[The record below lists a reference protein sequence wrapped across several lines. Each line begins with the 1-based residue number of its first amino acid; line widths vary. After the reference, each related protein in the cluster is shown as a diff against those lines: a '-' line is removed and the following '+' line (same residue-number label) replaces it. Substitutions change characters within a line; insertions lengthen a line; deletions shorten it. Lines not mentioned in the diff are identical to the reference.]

1 MSFRYRTGTLWVVDT
16 SVLVSGVLS
25 PGGPPARIL
34 DRMLS
39 AELHYALSLALL
51 AEYRT
56 VLLRPK
62 LLARHGLSVGEVDQ
76 LLEALILPAVIVDP
90 VPPAALSAP
99 DPGDQHLWDLL
110 CCRDD
115 LTLLTG
121 DRLLLAQA
129 PETLSL
135 MPPADWAARYLP
147 D

>member
-1 MSFRYRTGTLWVVDT
+1 MHYRADTLWVVDT
-16 SVLVSGVLS
+16 CVLVSGVLS
-25 PGGPPARIL
+25 SGGPPARIL
-34 DRMLS
+34 DQMLT
-39 AELHYALSLALL
+39 AQVRYALSLPLL

-62 LLARHGLSVGEVDQ
+62 LLARHSLAVEEVDQ

-90 VPPAALSAP
+90 VPPATLQAP

-110 CCRDD
+110 CYRED

-121 DRLLLAQA
+121 DRLLLEQA
-129 PETLSL
+129 PESLSL
-135 MPPADWAARYLP
+135 MPPTDWVARYLA